1 MTELAN
7 RSFVTPRGWRSGHLQ
22 SIRSRVLPRPWALAD
37 ISTETRFL
45 AEVSD
50 GSGDRLAVTVH
61 TPQEGRDRLPLVVLI
76 HGLGGSAEAS
86 YIRATARGLLRVG
99 FPVARVDLRG
109 AGDSGHH
116 SVGLY
121 HAGRTE
127 DLRDVLRQVQT
138 HSDTGLALIGY
149 SLGGNAVLKLAGEPL
164 GDLAVR
170 AVVAVSAPLD
180 LAVGVEHLHRM
191 MFGGYERFIM
201 NGLREDMAR
210 PGPRSGLTPAEAAA
224 LARIRT
230 VVEFD
235 DLITAPR
242 NGWADAAQYYAVNSS
257 AQYLPHI
264 SIPTLI
270 IHALDDPLVPVGP
283 YQAINWDR
291 LAAMG
296 YVETALTP
304 HGGHVG
310 FHQRGKVYPWYVGQ
324 AINFFARQISPA

>member
-7 RSFVTPRGWRSGHLQ
+7 RSFPTPRGWRLGHLQ
-22 SIRSRVLPRPWALAD
+22 SIRSRVLPRQWELSD
-37 ISTETRFL
+37 VSSQVRFL
-45 AEVSD
+45 ADLSD

-61 TPQEGRDRLPLVVLI
+61 RPTVSRAGLALVVLI
-76 HGLGGSAEAS
+76 HGLGGSAES
-86 YIRATARGLLRVG
+86 DYIRATARGLLRSG
-99 FPVARVDLRG
+99 FAVARVDLRG

-127 DLRDVLRQVQT
+127 DLRDVLRQIQE
-138 HSDTGLALIGY
+138 HSHTGLALMGF
-149 SLGGNAVLKLAGEPL
+149 SLGGNAVLKLAGEPQ
-164 GDLAVR
+164 GDPAIRGVI
-170 AVVAVSAPLD
+170 AVSAPLD
-180 LAVGVEHLHRM
+180 LSVGVEHLHHM

-224 LARIRT
+224 LAAART

-235 DLITAPR
+235 EAITAPR
-242 NGWADAAQYYAVNSS
+242 NGWRDAAEYYAVNSS
-257 AQYLPHI
+257 AQYLPQI

-283 YQAINWDR
+283 YQAVNWDS
-291 LAAMG
+291 LTAKG
-296 YVETALTP
+296 YVETAFTK

-310 FHQRGKVYPWYVGQ
+310 FHQRGKAYPWYVGQ
-324 AINFFARQISPA
+324 AISFLAHQLKPE